1 MLCEMLGIL
10 NVADVDCIRENN
22 GLSLSFVLFY
32 SVLLFSDVH
41 LSSSS
46 SSSIYSHNIECQ
58 LYNMLRYLSS
68 SSSQYLNGSIC
79 HLAVTKHHRCQ
90 FLVAILRHITY
101 LCTRTTNVF
110 IVKWAFTKGDKTSY

>member
-1 MLCEMLGIL
+1 MPMTRLEQEIIMLCEMLGIL

-41 LSSSS
+41 SSSSS
-46 SSSIYSHNIECQ
+46 SSSIYSHKIECQ
-58 LYNMLRYLSS
+58 LHDILRYFSS
-68 SSSQYLNGSIC
+68 SSSHYLNGSIC

-90 FLVAILRHITY
+90 F
-101 LCTRTTNVF
+101 
-110 IVKWAFTKGDKTSY
+110 